1 MIERT
6 HRAVFA
12 AQLQQRRRG
21 RPRRDMPV
29 VVTSVKVPQDV
40 YDALCLRAL
49 HQRASVHALLLDA
62 LASYAKT
69 ARI

>member
-1 MIERT
+1 
-6 HRAVFA
+6 
-12 AQLQQRRRG
+12 
-21 RPRRDMPV
+21 MPV